1 MSRRNLP
8 LYAATVGAAHA
19 DGPGILQGDVSNMLL
34 VGGADRR
41 KGGSLMNGKVLD
53 VALVAAV
60 AIAFLASA
68 MFFPGVATVMIALG
82 GMLALGYYNSYVRHD
97 PMKDREGL
105 RGKPPVDPHD
115 TLRAAW
121 R

>member
-1 MSRRNLP
+1 MVAGSSCARTP
-8 LYAATVGAAHA
+8 S
-19 DGPGILQGDVSNMLL
+19 DGLGIRKGDASNMLL

-41 KGGSLMNGKVLD
+41 KGSSLMNGKVLD
-53 VALVAAV
+53 VALIAAV

-68 MFFPGVATVMIALG
+68 IFDPGVGTAMIALV

-97 PMKDREGL
+97 PTKDREGL

>member
-1 MSRRNLP
+1 MVAGSSCARTP
-8 LYAATVGAAHA
+8 S
-19 DGPGILQGDVSNMLL
+19 DGLGILKGDASNILL

-41 KGGSLMNGKVLD
+41 KGSSLMNGKVLD
-53 VALVAAV
+53 VALIAAV

-68 MFFPGVATVMIALG
+68 IFDPGVGTAMIALV

-97 PMKDREGL
+97 PTKGREGL
-105 RGKPPVDPHD
+105 TGEPPVDPHD